1 MLTGPALGNAIRQ
14 ALTKKGVTQKA
25 LAEHFGVKP
34 PSVHGWLSTGAI
46 AKDKLELLWSYFSDV
61 AGPEHWGLEAF
72 PGPSTD
78 PIDWHTLAL
87 SIANGHPVENERQLL
102 VDFVGMVRSER
113 ARLMQAIAQRAKQHT
128 PNGVKG

>member
-61 AGPEHWGLEAF
+61 AGPK
-72 PGPSTD
+72 PS
-78 PIDWHTLAL
+78 A
-87 SIANGHPVENERQLL
+87 
-102 VDFVGMVRSER
+102 
-113 ARLMQAIAQRAKQHT
+113 ARLLTWKHSREAQRLRSKPQRQICL
-128 PNGVKG
+128 GVRKPLQAVEHRADRMMYGGVFLGIRNR